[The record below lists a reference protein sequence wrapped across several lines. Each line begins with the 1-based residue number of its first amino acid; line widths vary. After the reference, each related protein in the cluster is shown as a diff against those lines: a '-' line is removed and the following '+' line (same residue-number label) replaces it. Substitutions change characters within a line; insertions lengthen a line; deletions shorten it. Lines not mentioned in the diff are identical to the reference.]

1 MIRGSLSVS
10 CPGLSRNDDLDSG
23 PGSTQVH
30 PGLRIRAMLLLLFR
44 TRHILVDMHG
54 LFRAI
59 KGLEGHAAS
68 CSIECLIFRPDG
80 MQACEIAEFHKEY
93 DY

>member
-1 MIRGSLSVS
+1 
-10 CPGLSRNDDLDSG
+10 
-23 PGSTQVH
+23 
-30 PGLRIRAMLLLLFR
+30 
-44 TRHILVDMHG
+44 VDMHG